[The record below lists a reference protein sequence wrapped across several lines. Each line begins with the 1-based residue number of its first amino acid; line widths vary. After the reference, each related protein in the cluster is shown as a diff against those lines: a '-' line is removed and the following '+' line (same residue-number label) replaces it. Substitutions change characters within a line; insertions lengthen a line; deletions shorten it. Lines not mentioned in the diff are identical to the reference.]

1 VTTARRAR
9 VGPTPE
15 HRPADGRRWSGAT
28 YDDAEQARAGLAA
41 FFEIAD
47 RWRLSGDEAMT
58 LLGRPPRATFY
69 RWKRGAVGAVGVD
82 LLERL
87 SHVIGI
93 HRALHTLYPDA
104 AYADD
109 FVRRPS
115 PLPPFD
121 GAAPLTLMLGG
132 AVSDLYVVRQALAAR
147 AHAGW

>member
-1 VTTARRAR
+1 MSASRAR
-9 VGPTPE
+9 SAPDI
-15 HRPADGRRWSGAT
+15 HRSAADGQRWSGAT

-41 FFEIAD
+41 FFEVAD
-47 RWRLSGDEAMT
+47 RWKLSADEAMT

-69 RWKRGAVGAVGVD
+69 RWKRGEVGAVGLD

-87 SHVIGI
+87 SHVLGI
-93 HRALHTLYPDA
+93 HRALHTLFPDA
-104 AYADD
+104 DYADD

-121 GAAPLTLMLGG
+121 GAAPLTLLLGG

-147 AHAGW
+147 VHAGW